1 MFIKFIRYEWTC
13 LTGKEK
19 LKAWQ
24 KILIAAVLAT
34 IIVIAGT
41 LVYFNFFA
49 KRRLRIST
57 TTSLFDTG
65 LLDEV
70 KAQYEATHNI
80 DINIISAGTGIALQ
94 QASAGDADIVLVHS
108 PSQELT
114 FLTNG
119 YGVCRR
125 IIAYNYFTIV
135 GPTEDPAGITGENAT
150 EALKSILIYGRDHP
164 DIDVWISRGDN
175 SGTFT
180 KEQSLWVSAGYNQT
194 KISTESWY
202 ATTGSGMAY
211 TLNVA
216 NQKTAYTLSD
226 IGTYLALYEPGTIQ
240 LKAIVN
246 GGKSLLNVYSVMAV
260 NPEKVSSVSF
270 NDAIDFIKWL
280 VSDTGQQIIDNY
292 GVANYSRHLFYGAV
306 QALKNDSPQPDVSWI
321 QSYAYFNGTEC
332 PTQWRDDHP
341 ELYS

>member
-1 MFIKFIRYEWTC
+1 M
-13 LTGKEK
+13 
-19 LKAWQ
+19 KAWQ
-24 KILIAAVLAT
+24 KILIVAVIAT
-34 IIVIAGT
+34 TVVIAGT
-41 LVYFNFFA
+41 LIYFEFFA
-49 KRRLRIST
+49 RRRLRIST
-57 TTSLFDTG
+57 TTSLYDTG

-70 KAQYEATHNI
+70 KKQYEATHSV
-80 DINIISAGTGIALQ
+80 DLSIISAGTGIALQ
-94 QASAGDADIVLVHS
+94 QAQAGDADIVLVHS

-135 GPTEDPAGITGENAT
+135 GPSSDPAGITGENAT
-150 EALKSILIYGRDHP
+150 EALKSILAYGRNHTSQ
-164 DIDVWISRGDN
+164 IIWVSRGDN
-175 SGTFT
+175 SGTFS
-180 KEQSLWVSAGYNQT
+180 KEQSLWISAGYNQT
-194 KISTESWY
+194 IISTESWY

-216 NQKTAYTLSD
+216 NQKNAYTLSD
-226 IGTYLALYEPGTIQ
+226 LGTYLSLDGTIS
-240 LKAIVN
+240 LKSIVN

-260 NPEKVSSVSF
+260 NPAKVSNVSF

-280 VSDTGQQIIDNY
+280 VSDTGQQVIDNY
-292 GVANYSRHLFYGAV
+292 GVANFTQHLFYGAV
-306 QALKNDSPQPDVSWI
+306 QALKNGSPQPDVSWI

-341 ELYS
+341 ELYP